1 MRNSIRTVSSSDDRW
16 TGAGDESCVGR
27 PGREESGDD
36 TCGMFLINQVNG
48 DGRINTSME
57 RNDAETV
64 SHYALISH
72 RGEMKS
78 A

>member
-1 MRNSIRTVSSSDDRW
+1 
-16 TGAGDESCVGR
+16 
-27 PGREESGDD
+27 
-36 TCGMFLINQVNG
+36 MFLINQVNG